1 MMIEL
6 ILLLVLFSLSAF
18 FSAAETALTSLSRIR
33 VNRLVEQKVRG
44 SGLVKQLKEN
54 PSEFLST
61 ILIGNN
67 LVNIA
72 ASAVATEMVIRL
84 FLERGWGGAGAAVG
98 TATGIM
104 TFLILTFGEIIPKTI
119 AIRRSETF
127 SLFVAPIIITLRA
140 ILRPVAYTI
149 GFITRPFIALFGGKA
164 PQKGPFITEDEIR
177 LILAAGE
184 KEGVIEEEERQM
196 ITSIFEFTD
205 TLVREVMTPRPD
217 ISASSSKSS
226 LDEVRQVIIESG
238 HSRIPIYETTL
249 DNVLGVIFAKDLLK
263 TSDKTSIKDIIRPA
277 TFIPETKKVPEL
289 LHEMQAA
296 RTHLAMIMDEYGVTT
311 GLVTLEDLIEE
322 IVGEIHDEF
331 EREEK
336 LIEKLDKN
344 GYIVDARIS
353 IKDLNDQLELGL
365 PEKDKEYDTISGFVF
380 AKLGKA
386 PSVGDVVRHED
397 LLISVERILRRRITR
412 VKIVKVD
419 KTIGEEAVGG

>member
-1 MMIEL
+1 MGEIIFL
-6 ILLLVLFSLSAF
+6 VVLFVLSAF
-18 FSAAETALTSLSRIR
+18 FSAAETALTSLSRLR
-33 VNRLVEQKVRG
+33 VGKLVEQKVRG
-44 SGLVKQLKEN
+44 AKLVAELKEN

-72 ASAVATEMVIRL
+72 ASALATAMIIRL
-84 FLERGWGGAGAAVG
+84 FMVRGWGGAGAAVG
-98 TATGIM
+98 MATGVM
-104 TFLILTFGEIIPKTI
+104 TFFILTFGEIIPKTI
-119 AIRRSETF
+119 AIRRAETF

-140 ILRPVAYTI
+140 ILRPVAYFI
-149 GFITRPFIALFGGKA
+149 GFITRPFISLFGGKA

-217 ISASSSKSS
+217 ISACSSKCS
-226 LDEVRQVIIESG
+226 LAEVKKVIIESG

-249 DNVLGVIFAKDLLK
+249 DNVLGVVFAKDLLK
-263 TSDKTSIKDIIRPA
+263 ADEKTIIKDILRPA

-296 RTHLAMIMDEYGVTT
+296 RTHLVMIMDEYGVTT
-311 GLVTLEDLIEE
+311 GLVTLEDMIEE

-331 EREEK
+331 ERDEK
-336 LIEKLDKN
+336 MIEKLDKN
-344 GYIVDARIS
+344 SYVVDGRIS
-353 IKDLNDQLELGL
+353 VKDLNDELKLTL
-365 PEKDKEYDTISGFVF
+365 PEKEKEYDTISGFVF
-380 AKLGKA
+380 AQLGKA
-386 PSVGDVVRHED
+386 PSVGDVVRYED
-397 LLISVERILRRRITR
+397 LLISVERILRRGITR
-412 VKIVKVD
+412 VKVVKVD
-419 KTIGEEAVGG
+419 RTIGEETVGG